1 MESGWRQI
9 FKNTGRI
16 SVALGLALLPFG
28 CQFDTTVPL
37 QNNPPHWSFDQTLR
51 RTLLFPDSALCT
63 LRVEDLND
71 TALAFRACFTDDSAD
86 TTCDNLGPWPWS
98 CQWSEAAL
106 GERSIRCSIDPCC
119 LGVFFGRFRISDNQG
134 AAMVVPFSFSMVIAD
149 PFNRYPITPEFWT
162 PEPLSDST
170 FIGFDFL
177 NEKLKFAFSVSTDST
192 AANPASTGLRS
203 RFALSGD
210 METSVQFQLRDDMRE
225 GFEVAF
231 RISTSPS
238 AGPWDGEKTGFLIT
252 GLPNQVRFTCSSI
265 NMQTDS
271 RDVSRNFTEFG
282 GYLSIARKTDSVTY
296 QFIPGDPQLPM
307 LPMNKFSFPADSA
320 VFVHI
325 RMSVTDRLRARHCL
339 WSDFRVTKGRVR
351 F

>member
-1 MESGWRQI
+1 MDHMESGWRQVC
-9 FKNTGRI
+9 KNTGHI
-16 SVALGLALLPFG
+16 SVALALVLLHFA

-37 QNNPPHWSFDQTLR
+37 QNNTPHWSTDQTLR

-71 TALAFRACFTDDSAD
+71 TALALRACFTGDSSD
-86 TTCDNLGPWPWS
+86 TTCENPGPWPWS
-98 CQWSEAAL
+98 CQWSETTL
-106 GERSIRCSIDPCC
+106 GERSIRCSIDPCS
-119 LGVFFGRFRISDNQG
+119 LGVFFGRFLISDNQG

-149 PFNRYPITPEFWT
+149 PFNRYPISPEFWV
-162 PEPLSDST
+162 PEPISDST
-170 FIGFDFL
+170 FIGFDFM
-177 NEKLKFAFSVSTDST
+177 NSKLKFSFSETNDSV
-192 AANPASTGLRS
+192 AASTGLRS

-231 RISTSPS
+231 RISTSSS
-238 AGPWDGEKTGFLIT
+238 AGPWDGDKTGFLIT
-252 GLPNQVRFTCSSI
+252 GLPNQVRFTCSSV

-271 RDVSRNFTEFG
+271 RDVSRNFMEFG
-282 GYLSIARKTDSVTY
+282 GYLSIARKADSVAY
-296 QFIPGDPQLPM
+296 KFIPGDPLLPVI
-307 LPMNKFSFPADSA
+307 PMNKFSFPADSA
-320 VFVHI
+320 VFVYI

-339 WSDFRVTKGRVR
+339 WSNFRVTKGRAR

>member
-1 MESGWRQI
+1 MDRMALHWRSI
-9 FKNTGRI
+9 FNACGRFAG
-16 SVALGLALLPFG
+16 VMALALIAPG
-28 CQFDTTVPL
+28 CQFDTSIEL
-37 QNNPPHWSFDQTLR
+37 RNNPPHWSVDQTLQ
-51 RTLLFPDSALCT
+51 RTLLFPDSTLCT

-71 TALAFRACFTDDSAD
+71 SVLDFRACFTGDSAD
-86 TTCDNLGPWPWS
+86 TICNNPGPWPWS
-98 CQWSEAAL
+98 CQWSDVTL
-106 GERSIRCSIDPCC
+106 GERSIRCLIDPCS
-119 LGVFFGRFRISDNQG
+119 LGAFFGRFRVSDNQG

-149 PFNRYPITPEFWT
+149 PFNRYPITPEFWV

-177 NEKLKFAFSVSTDST
+177 NSKLKFSFSETTDS
-192 AANPASTGLRS
+192 APASAGLRS

-210 METSVQFQLRDDMRE
+210 LETSVQFQLRDDMRE

-231 RISTSPS
+231 RISTSSS
-238 AGPWDGEKTGFLIT
+238 ASPWDGDKTGFVII
-252 GLPNQVRFTCSSI
+252 GLPNHVRFTCSSV

-271 RDVSRNFTEFG
+271 RDVSRNFPEFA
-282 GYLSIARKTDSVTY
+282 GYLKIARQVDSVEY
-296 QFIPGDPQLPM
+296 QFIPGDPQLPV

-339 WSDFRVTKGRVR
+339 WSDFGVTRGRLR